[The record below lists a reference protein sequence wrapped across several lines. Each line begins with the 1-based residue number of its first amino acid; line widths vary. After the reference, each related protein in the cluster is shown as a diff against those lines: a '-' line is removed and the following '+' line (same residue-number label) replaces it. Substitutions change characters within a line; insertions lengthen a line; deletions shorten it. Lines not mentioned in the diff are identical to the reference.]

1 MSEPQRLGEIV
12 MDLLEPCSHEQTE
25 VRYKTF
31 SNGTRHLCTQCMT
44 CGKMPGGTVRWLSQK
59 GIDIHSFEEFDETI
73 SERWRAAQN
82 QVRQLKL
89 QKEKLE
95 RHLEYERYIRESA
108 EWQAIRV
115 KVMKRDG
122 YLCQACLETGA
133 TEVHHKNYLHL
144 FDEILF
150 DLIAVCRAC
159 HQKIHG
165 RIE

>member
-1 MSEPQRLGEIV
+1 MSEPQRLGEILV
-12 MDLLEPCSHEQTE
+12 DLLEPCSHERTE
-25 VRYKTF
+25 VRYKTGA
-31 SNGTRHLCTQCMT
+31 NGIKLLGTQCMM
-44 CGKMPGGTVRWLSQK
+44 CGQMPKGAQWLSQK
-59 GIDIHSFEEFDETI
+59 GVDIHSFEEFDETI

-82 QVRQLKL
+82 QARQLKL

-95 RHLEYERYIRESA
+95 RHLEYERYIRESP

-115 KVMKRDG
+115 KVTKRDG

-150 DLIAVCRAC
+150 DLIAVCRPC